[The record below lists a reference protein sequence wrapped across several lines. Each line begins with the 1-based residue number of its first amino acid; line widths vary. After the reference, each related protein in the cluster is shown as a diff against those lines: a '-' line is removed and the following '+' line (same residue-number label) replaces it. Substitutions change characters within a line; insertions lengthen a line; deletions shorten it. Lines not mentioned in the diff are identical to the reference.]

1 MFLRTRDH
9 HASRDHT
16 FKMLFGGL
24 WCGTCLHEV
33 PRPAGRLHMR
43 VKAALVDHPHERGRL
58 LPDLLSHLRR
68 ADIPMIAVRVL
79 DLSYLG
85 PELSILVATSLR
97 CYSNTASQSLQ
108 STVSSAVQLV

>member
-1 MFLRTRDH
+1 MSLRTRDH

-68 ADIPMIAVRVL
+68 ADIPMIAERVL
-79 DLSYLG
+79 SLFSAIPQNPVHCLG
-85 PELSILVATSLR
+85 IYFSVWLLCLGR
-97 CYSNTASQSLQ
+97 LQ
-108 STVSSAVQLV
+108 PTG